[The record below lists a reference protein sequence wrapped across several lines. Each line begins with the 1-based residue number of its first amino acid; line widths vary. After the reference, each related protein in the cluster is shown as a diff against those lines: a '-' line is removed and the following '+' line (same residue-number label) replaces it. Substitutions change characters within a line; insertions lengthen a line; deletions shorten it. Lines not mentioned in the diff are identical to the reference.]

1 MDCNTNYASCS
12 FPVKYSS
19 YRLGEKCGEKGSIH
33 LSPTR
38 HPKLT
43 LVCPRFYKISEGRG
57 RSSVQ
62 ILNQGSVNTAN
73 NHQDVLVSL
82 KKRNASHTVSR
93 VQRLTPWLR
102 VSMVLL
108 AFGVGQFMYACQ
120 DLQHF
125 CSLSPQTHTLNVS
138 HWVKQK
144 CLQTFPN
151 SLLGWEVLPHFQQK
165 GFPAASG
172 HSEISLS
179 L

>member
-12 FPVKYSS
+12 FSVKYSS
-19 YRLGEKCGEKGSIH
+19 YQLGGKCGEKGSG
-33 LSPTR
+33 PTR

-73 NHQDVLVSL
+73 NHQDFLVSL

-93 VQRLTPWLR
+93 VQRHTPRLR

-151 SLLGWEVLPHFQQK
+151 SLLQQK
-165 GFPAASG
+165 GFPAVSG
-172 HSEISLS
+172 RSEFSLS